1 MPKKV
6 KVVSESLFLIPSK
19 WVHYFALVLSVFFSF
34 VSYYLFLL
42 LWLTNFSWL
51 NSTPWDG
58 KKEPRHFSFINR
70 LHLLIRNLIGQNLAL
85 LLLENIIIDITCLI
99 SGIYSNFRRL
109 LCKKCEICALLIAQ
123 WRIISCVYC
132 PLKNILRY
140 SCNLLPGRK
149 KRIRA
154 HNLAAV
160 WGIVSF
166 FGGRIRPPSK
176 KDAWYKHCHQIHFLD
191 HPTQ

>member
-42 LWLTNFSWL
+42 LWLTNFHGWIVHRETEKRNYGTFL
-51 NSTPWDG
+51 LW
-58 KKEPRHFSFINR
+58 I
-70 LHLLIRNLIGQNLAL
+70 HLLIRNLIGQNLAI
-85 LLLENIIIDITCLI
+85 LLLENIIIDVTCLI

-140 SCNLLPGRK
+140 SCNSLPGRK
-149 KRIRA
+149 KT
-154 HNLAAV
+154 N
-160 WGIVSF
+160 
-166 FGGRIRPPSK
+166 
-176 KDAWYKHCHQIHFLD
+176 
-191 HPTQ
+191 